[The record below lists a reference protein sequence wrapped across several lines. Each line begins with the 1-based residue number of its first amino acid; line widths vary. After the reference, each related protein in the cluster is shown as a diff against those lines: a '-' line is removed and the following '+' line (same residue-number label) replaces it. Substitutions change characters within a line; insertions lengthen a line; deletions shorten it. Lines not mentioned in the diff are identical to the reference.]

1 MGKIGKGGQHAP
13 DSVPTRESKGG
24 QYAPD
29 FATHFSTSRGVSI
42 CRTVTQNMSENRK
55 KN

>member
-1 MGKIGKGGQHAP
+1 MRKIGKGGQHAP
-13 DSVPTRESKGG
+13 DFVPTRESKGG

-29 FATHFSTSRGVSI
+29 FATHFATSKGVSI
-42 CRTVTQNMSENRK
+42 CRTVTQNTREEPE